1 MLQTR
6 TEELQNNETTD
17 ADNYA
22 AFDKNTRVCVLRT
35 KWISSLKN
43 NCITSNDFK
52 NVINW
57 SFRRDWCKNLHLND
71 EEQPGSAY
79 GSEQKIHHKTLFTRT
94 IPDER
99 KNAEK
104 RVKVGWQIR
113 SKKFYTNENK
123 KDVYK
128 WRHSHQ
134 DFEILLCV
142 SGILTSLT
150 WFGDMV

>member
-57 SFRRDWCKNLHLND
+57 SFRRDWCKNLHLNH
-71 EEQPGSAY
+71 EEQPWSAY

-113 SKKFYTNENK
+113 SNVHTFTQTKTKKTFINDVTLNKISRFYCRGFSQ
-123 KDVYK
+123 V
-128 WRHSHQ
+128 
-134 DFEILLCV
+134 
-142 SGILTSLT
+142 
-150 WFGDMV
+150 